1 MGSRREFP
9 MRFKHILALSLSL
22 TACSSSDPDPA
33 KSGPRVEAAL
43 AAVWPAAGPAR
54 QTAFS
59 PDGTLLATS
68 DASGAI
74 DIRSTRDWKL
84 VERLKHPGGATALH
98 FGTDVTHLF
107 SAGYDGTIREWNL
120 ARHATIRTFKAR
132 GATIWTIDISPDGKR
147 LAAGGEDSIIRVWNI
162 DEPGPPAELRGH
174 TRNIWEVRFSPD
186 GKRLA
191 SCSFD
196 YSVRLWDAERF
207 RALKTLAGH
216 QQSCVGLD
224 YSRDGKLLA
233 SGGDDSTIRYWRA
246 SDGAPLRTVDNGRHV
261 DKLAFS
267 PDGQFI
273 ASGGHPH
280 GELGELW
287 HEVTGGGGLGD
298 AVRIWRTKDGA
309 LVANLPH
316 PDDVYWVTFSRDG
329 RWLVTSGEDNRFRL
343 WRLSPAA

>member
-1 MGSRREFP
+1 
-9 MRFKHILALSLSL
+9 MRSTLILVLALLS
-22 TACSSSDPDPA
+22 ACGSSNPEPA
-33 KSGPRVEAAL
+33 TTGPHVEVSL
-43 AAVWPAAGPAR
+43 AAVWPAVAPAR

-59 PDGTLLATS
+59 RDGSLLATS

-74 DIRSTRDWKL
+74 TIRSVRDWKIIG
-84 VERLKHPGGATALH
+84 RLQHPGGATTLH
-98 FGTDVTHLF
+98 FGHDDAHLF
-107 SAGYDGTIREWNL
+107 SAGYDGTVREWDL
-120 ARHATIRTFKAR
+120 ARHSVIQTFK
-132 GATIWTIDISPDGKR
+132 GSDSTIWTLDISPDGKR
-147 LAAGGEDSIIRVWNI
+147 LATGGEDSIIRIWKL
-162 DEPGPPAELRGH
+162 GPPSSPALLRGH

-196 YSVRLWDAERF
+196 YSVRLWDAEHY

-224 YSRDGKLLA
+224 YNPEGSLLA
-233 SGGDDSTIRYWRA
+233 SGGDDSAIRYWRA
-246 SDGAPLRTVDNGRHV
+246 SDGAPLRTIVNGHHV

-267 PDGQFI
+267 PDGQWI

-280 GELGELW
+280 GEIGELW
-287 HEVTGGGGLGD
+287 HELTGGGGEGD
-298 AVRIWRTKDGA
+298 AVRIWRVKDGA

-316 PDDVYWVTFSRDG
+316 PDDVYWVAFSRDG

-343 WRLSPAA
+343 WRLRPVY